1 MMNLMMAI
9 KKFKPINDFDRQNAL
24 ILYSFRRCPYAIRS
38 RMSLYKSGFIVE
50 LREIELKNKPE
61 QMLEASPKGTVPVL
75 VLSDGT
81 IIDESLD
88 IMEWA
93 LDKSDP
99 DNWLDAD
106 EAEMKFLIDR
116 NDNKFKEA
124 LDRYKYPSRYL
135 NEDCTG
141 AREVCTEIL
150 NDLNNRLKRH
160 QQILSDNI
168 AMADIALFPFIR
180 QCAFVDKEWFNNL
193 PVPRLQQW
201 LQEHLESTLFKTIMM
216 KFKIWSQGDQP
227 TLLTPP
233 RG

>member
-1 MMNLMMAI
+1 MMAI
-9 KKFKPINDFDRQNAL
+9 KKYKTINDFDQQNPL

-61 QMLEASPKGTVPVL
+61 QMLETSPKGTVPVL

-99 DNWLDAD
+99 DGWLDAD

-135 NEDCTG
+135 NEDCIG

-227 TLLTPP
+227 TLLKPP

>member
-1 MMNLMMAI
+1 
-9 KKFKPINDFDRQNAL
+9 
-24 ILYSFRRCPYAIRS
+24 
-38 RMSLYKSGFIVE
+38 
-50 LREIELKNKPE
+50 
-61 QMLEASPKGTVPVL
+61 
-75 VLSDGT
+75 
-81 IIDESLD
+81 
-88 IMEWA
+88 MEWA

-99 DNWLDAD
+99 DGWLDAD

-135 NEDCTG
+135 NEDCIG

-227 TLLTPP
+227 TLLKPP